1 MCAGYSK
8 WTNSSF
14 RGPLLFSAASCI
26 AGNLVYCYAYD
37 SRFLWALY
45 AARLLTGL
53 GALSSKTLLI
63 QGVGS
68 RQETDG
74 LETFWTPRLL
84 RGVGARGGHWHV
96 ANGQ

>member
-14 RGPLLFSAASCI
+14 RGPLLFSAAACT
-26 AGNLVYCYAYD
+26 AGNLMYCYSYD

-53 GALSSKTLLI
+53 GAPSPIPCSAR
-63 QGVGS
+63 GA
-68 RQETDG
+68 R
-74 LETFWTPRLL
+74 TPRI
-84 RGVGARGGHWHV
+84 
-96 ANGQ
+96 Q